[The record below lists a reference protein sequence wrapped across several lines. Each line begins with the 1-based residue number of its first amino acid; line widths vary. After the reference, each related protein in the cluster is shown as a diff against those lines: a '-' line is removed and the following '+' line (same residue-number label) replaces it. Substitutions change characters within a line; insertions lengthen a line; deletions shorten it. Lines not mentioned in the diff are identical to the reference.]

1 MTITFRRFSAAAA
14 AMLTAA
20 LCFGGAAQAQ
30 SKWAGPEEVDA
41 MGAPLPQAELPRS
54 VMEAAGAY
62 RAYMQNAVATSS
74 SFEDGKG
81 VARTVRTGAA
91 YEPQQLAR
99 GAVAYAAVVAL
110 QNRAFVR
117 SVRAAGADPYER
129 RELAAEI
136 WQDPAAATQFG
147 GAEAAAGA
155 ILSAIG
161 GEGARLRD
169 LGEDVRKAAYSVQ
182 LQPWSK
188 LEVSGR
194 DYRLAEAKA
203 LSDTP
208 ILASERDI
216 RRLRAAVSGAHP
228 LDLDD
233 GSPANSYAPVVIRGL
248 AVASLALLGEATD
261 DNAELLDE
269 MLNEKGCAECLR
281 MSKLNLF
288 QCLAVAKPWY
298 EDIFCIGQ
306 HGLKDTGE
314 CIAASSREPE
324 GGRRARRSRTVV
336 FTSDGRRHE
345 RRERD
350 RWRNEDGWSRF

>member
-1 MTITFRRFSAAAA
+1 MTFTFRRFSAAAA

-30 SKWAGPEEVDA
+30 SKWAGPEEIDA
-41 MGAPLPQAELPRS
+41 MGAPLPQVELPHS
-54 VMEAAGAY
+54 VLEAAGAY
-62 RAYMQNAVATSS
+62 RAYMRSASSTSPA
-74 SFEDGKG
+74 FEDGKG
-81 VARTVRTGAA
+81 VAHSVRTGAS
-91 YEPQQLAR
+91 YEPKQLAR

-117 SVRAAGADPYER
+117 GVRAAGADPYQR

-136 WQDPAAATQFG
+136 WQDPAAAVQFR

-161 GEGARLRD
+161 GEGARLRER
-169 LGEDVRKAAYSVQ
+169 GEDVRKAAYSVQ

-194 DYRLAEAKA
+194 DFRLAEAKA

-208 ILASERDI
+208 ILASERDL
-216 RRLRAAVSGAHP
+216 RRLRAAVSGADP
-228 LDLDD
+228 LDVDH
-233 GSPANSYAPVVIRGL
+233 GSPADSYAPVVLRGL
-248 AVASLALLGEATD
+248 AVASLALLGEATE
-261 DNAELLDE
+261 DNADLLDE

-288 QCLAVAKPWY
+288 QCLAVSKPWY

-324 GGRRARRSRTVV
+324 GGRWARRSRTVV
-336 FTSDGRRHE
+336 ITSDGRRQE
-345 RRERD
+345 RRAGD

>member
-1 MTITFRRFSAAAA
+1 M
-14 AMLTAA
+14 
-20 LCFGGAAQAQ
+20 
-30 SKWAGPEEVDA
+30 DA
-41 MGAPLPQAELPRS
+41 MGAPLPQVELPHS
-54 VMEAAGAY
+54 VLEAAGAY
-62 RAYMQNAVATSS
+62 RAYMRSASSTSAA
-74 SFEDGKG
+74 FEDGKG
-81 VARTVRTGAA
+81 VAHSVRTGAS
-91 YEPQQLAR
+91 YEPKQLAR

-117 SVRAAGADPYER
+117 SVRAAAADPYER

-136 WQDPAAATQFG
+136 WQDPAAAVQFRG
-147 GAEAAAGA
+147 SEAAAGA
-155 ILSAIG
+155 ILAAIG
-161 GEGARLRD
+161 GEGARLRE

-194 DYRLAEAKA
+194 DFRLAEAKA

-208 ILASERDI
+208 ILASERDL
-216 RRLRAAVSGAHP
+216 RRLRAAVSGADP
-228 LDLDD
+228 LDVGDS
-233 GSPANSYAPVVIRGL
+233 SPADSYAPVVLRGL

-288 QCLAVAKPWY
+288 QCLAVSKPWY
-298 EDIFCIGQ
+298 EDIFCIGL

-324 GGRRARRSRTVV
+324 GGRWARQARTVV
-336 FTSDGRRHE
+336 ITSDGRRHE
-345 RRERD
+345 RRAGD